1 MQFLAQNIG
10 VKLTEYN
17 SVKSFIKGEKGM
29 LKPLTIEKMLHIINV
44 GLVKT
49 KRPKRIIIAGAGISG
64 LVAASLLKEA
74 GHTITIVEANNRIGG
89 RIYTIRE
96 PFSAGLYFNAGPMRI
111 PETHELTLAY
121 IRKFKL
127 PLNLF
132 INKTLSDIIYANHIR
147 TRLSTF
153 EKNPSILKYPV
164 LENEKEKTAEEL
176 MLEVLEP
183 ILNFIKKDPNKNWII
198 VEKKYKTY
206 SLGSFLTEYYSDG
219 AIDMIG
225 VLLDME
231 AYMGMSLI
239 EVLREMI
246 FFTSTTKYYE
256 ITGGMDA
263 LPKAFLPQLN
273 ENIFMQYKVGEI
285 IQEDNKVTMQVNHE
299 QTLEQYT
306 VTGDIAIVTIP
317 FSALRFVEIQPY
329 DLFSYFKRRAIR
341 ELNYIAATKIAIEF
355 KSRFWERAGQCGGK
369 SITDL
374 PIRFTYY
381 PSYGLHTPGPAVIL
395 ASYMWADEALTWDS
409 LPQRERICYALK
421 NLAEIYGDIVYS
433 EFVTGTSFSWSQN
446 PYSCGAF
453 TAFEPG
459 QELELFPYIA
469 PPAGKVHFAGEH
481 TTLTHGWMQGAI
493 ESGIRVAYEVN
504 EQ

>member
-1 MQFLAQNIG
+1 MMQ
-10 VKLTEYN
+10 
-17 SVKSFIKGEKGM
+17 
-29 LKPLTIEKMLHIINV
+29 PLTMERMLHIINV

-49 KRPKRIIIAGAGISG
+49 KNPKQIIIVGAGISG

-74 GHTITIVEANNRIGG
+74 GHKVTILEANNRIGG

-96 PFSAGLYFNAGPMRI
+96 PFSRGLYFNAGPMRI
-111 PETHELTLAY
+111 PDTHKLTLAY

-132 INKTLSDIIYANHIR
+132 INKTVSDIIYTNNIK
-147 TRLSTF
+147 TRLSIF
-153 EKNPSILKYPV
+153 EKNPSILRYPI
-164 LENEKEKTAEEL
+164 LESEKSKTAEEL
-176 MLEVLEP
+176 MLDVLEP
-183 ILNFIKKDPNKNWII
+183 ILNYIKKDPNKNWSI
-198 VEKKYKTY
+198 VEKKYKAY
-206 SLGSFLTEYYSDG
+206 SLGTFLTEYYSDG

-239 EVLREMI
+239 EVLREMV

-263 LPKAFLPQLN
+263 LPKAFLSQLN
-273 ENIFMQYKVGEI
+273 ENIFMRYKVEKI
-285 IQEDNKVTMQVNHE
+285 IQENSKVMMQVNHE
-299 QTLEQYT
+299 QTIERFM
-306 VTGDIAIVTIP
+306 VTGDVAIVTIP

-329 DLFSYFKRRAIR
+329 NLFSYYKRRAIR

-355 KSRFWERAGQCGGK
+355 KSRFWEKTGQGGGK

-381 PSYGLHTPGPAVIL
+381 PSYGIQTPGAATVL
-395 ASYMWADEALTWDS
+395 ASYTWADEALTWDS
-409 LPQRERICYALK
+409 LPNRERIRYALK

-433 EFVTGTSFSWSQN
+433 EFVTGTSFSWSKN

-459 QELELFPYIA
+459 QELELFPYIT
-469 PPAGKVHFAGEH
+469 PPSGKVHFAGEH

-493 ESGIRVAYEVN
+493 ESGVRVAYEVN

>member
-1 MQFLAQNIG
+1 MMQ
-10 VKLTEYN
+10 
-17 SVKSFIKGEKGM
+17 
-29 LKPLTIEKMLHIINV
+29 PLTMERMLHIINV

-49 KRPKRIIIAGAGISG
+49 KEPKQIIIAGAGISG

-74 GHTITIVEANNRIGG
+74 GHKVTILEANNRIGG

-96 PFSAGLYFNAGPMRI
+96 PFSRGLYFNAGPMRI
-111 PETHELTLAY
+111 PDTHKLTLAY

-132 INKTLSDIIYANHIR
+132 INKTASDIIYTNNIK
-147 TRLSTF
+147 TRLSIF
-153 EKNPSILKYPV
+153 EKNPSILGYPI
-164 LENEKEKTAEEL
+164 LESEKGKTAEEL
-176 MLEVLEP
+176 MLVVLEP

-198 VEKKYKTY
+198 VEKKYKAY
-206 SLGSFLTEYYSDG
+206 SLGTFLTEYYSDG

-239 EVLREMI
+239 EVLREMV

-263 LPKAFLPQLN
+263 LPKAFLSQLN
-273 ENIFMQYKVGEI
+273 ENIFMRYKVEKI
-285 IQEDNKVTMQVNHE
+285 IQENSKVMMQVNSKVMMQVNYE
-299 QTLEQYT
+299 QTIERFM
-306 VTGDIAIVTIP
+306 VTGDVAIVTIP

-329 DLFSYFKRRAIR
+329 NLFSYYKRRAIR

-355 KSRFWERAGQCGGK
+355 KSRFWEKAGQCGGK

-381 PSYGLHTPGPAVIL
+381 PSSGIHTPGAAIVL
-395 ASYMWADEALTWDS
+395 ASYTWADEALTWDS
-409 LPQRERICYALK
+409 LPDRERIRYALK

-459 QELELFPYIA
+459 QELELFPYIT
-469 PPAGKVHFAGEH
+469 PPSGKVHFAGEH

-493 ESGIRVAYEVN
+493 ESGVRVAYEVN

>member
-1 MQFLAQNIG
+1 MMQ
-10 VKLTEYN
+10 
-17 SVKSFIKGEKGM
+17 
-29 LKPLTIEKMLHIINV
+29 PLTMERMLHIINV

-49 KRPKRIIIAGAGISG
+49 KNPKQIIIVCAGISG

-74 GHTITIVEANNRIGG
+74 GHKVTILEANNRIGG

-96 PFSAGLYFNAGPMRI
+96 PFSRGLYFNAGPMRI
-111 PETHELTLAY
+111 PDTHKLTLAY

-132 INKTLSDIIYANHIR
+132 INKTASDIIYTNNIKK
-147 TRLSTF
+147 RLSIF
-153 EKNPSILKYPV
+153 EKNPSILGYPI
-164 LENEKEKTAEEL
+164 LEREKGKTAEEL

-183 ILNFIKKDPNKNWII
+183 ILNYIKKDPNKNWSI
-198 VEKKYKTY
+198 VEKKYKAY
-206 SLGSFLTEYYSDG
+206 SLGTFLTEYYSDG

-239 EVLREMI
+239 EVLREMV

-263 LPKAFLPQLN
+263 LPKAFLSQLN
-273 ENIFMQYKVGEI
+273 ENIFMRYKVEKI
-285 IQEDNKVTMQVNHE
+285 IQENSKVMIQVNHE
-299 QTLEQYT
+299 QTIERFM
-306 VTGDIAIVTIP
+306 VTGDVAIVTIP

-329 DLFSYFKRRAIR
+329 NLFSYYKRRAIR

-355 KSRFWERAGQCGGK
+355 KSRFWEKAGQYGGK

-381 PSYGLHTPGPAVIL
+381 PSYGIHTPGAATVL
-395 ASYMWADEALTWDS
+395 ASYTWADEALTWDS
-409 LPQRERICYALK
+409 LPDRERIRYALK
-421 NLAEIYGDIVYS
+421 NLAEIYGEIVYS
-433 EFVTGTSFSWSQN
+433 EFVTGTSFSWSKN

-459 QELELFPYIA
+459 QELELFPYITS
-469 PPAGKVHFAGEH
+469 PSGKVHFAGEH

-493 ESGIRVAYEVN
+493 ESGIRVAHEVN
-504 EQ
+504 EK

>member
-1 MQFLAQNIG
+1 MMQ
-10 VKLTEYN
+10 
-17 SVKSFIKGEKGM
+17 
-29 LKPLTIEKMLHIINV
+29 PLTMERMLHIINV

-49 KRPKRIIIAGAGISG
+49 KNPKQIIIVGAGISG

-74 GHTITIVEANNRIGG
+74 GHKVTILEANNRIGG

-96 PFSAGLYFNAGPMRI
+96 PFSRGLYFNAGPMRI
-111 PETHELTLAY
+111 PDTHKLTLAY

-132 INKTLSDIIYANHIR
+132 INKTASDIIYTNNIKK
-147 TRLSTF
+147 RLSIF
-153 EKNPSILKYPV
+153 EKTPSILGYPI
-164 LENEKEKTAEEL
+164 LEREKGKTAEEL

-183 ILNFIKKDPNKNWII
+183 ILNYIKKDPNKNWSI
-198 VEKKYKTY
+198 VEKKYKAY
-206 SLGSFLTEYYSDG
+206 SLGTFLTEYYSDG

-239 EVLREMI
+239 EVLREMV

-263 LPKAFLPQLN
+263 LPKAFLSQLN
-273 ENIFMQYKVGEI
+273 ENIFMRYKVEKI
-285 IQEDNKVTMQVNHE
+285 IQENSKVMIQVNHE
-299 QTLEQYT
+299 QTIERFM
-306 VTGDIAIVTIP
+306 VTGDVAIVTIP

-329 DLFSYFKRRAIR
+329 NLFSYYKRRAIR

-355 KSRFWERAGQCGGK
+355 KSRFWEKAGQYGGK

-381 PSYGLHTPGPAVIL
+381 PSYGIHTPGAATVL
-395 ASYMWADEALTWDS
+395 ASYTWADEALTWDS
-409 LPQRERICYALK
+409 LPDRERIRYALK
-421 NLAEIYGDIVYS
+421 NLAEIYGEIVYS
-433 EFVTGTSFSWSQN
+433 EFVTGTSFSWSKN

-459 QELELFPYIA
+459 QELELFPYITS
-469 PPAGKVHFAGEH
+469 PSGKVHFAGEH

-493 ESGIRVAYEVN
+493 ESGIRVAHEVN
-504 EQ
+504 EK

>member
-1 MQFLAQNIG
+1 MMQ
-10 VKLTEYN
+10 
-17 SVKSFIKGEKGM
+17 
-29 LKPLTIEKMLHIINV
+29 PLTMERMLHIINV
-44 GLVKT
+44 GFVKT
-49 KRPKRIIIAGAGISG
+49 KNPKQIIIVGAGISG

-74 GHTITIVEANNRIGG
+74 GHKVTILEANNRIGG

-96 PFSAGLYFNAGPMRI
+96 PFSRGLYFNAGPMRI
-111 PETHELTLAY
+111 PDTHKLTLAY

-132 INKTLSDIIYANHIR
+132 INKTASDIIYTNNIKK
-147 TRLSTF
+147 RLSIF
-153 EKNPSILKYPV
+153 EKNPSILGYPI
-164 LENEKEKTAEEL
+164 LEREKGKTAEEL

-183 ILNFIKKDPNKNWII
+183 ILNYIKKDPNKNWSI
-198 VEKKYKTY
+198 VEKKYKAY
-206 SLGSFLTEYYSDG
+206 SLGTFLTEYYSDG

-239 EVLREMI
+239 EVLREMV

-263 LPKAFLPQLN
+263 LPKAFLSQLN
-273 ENIFMQYKVGEI
+273 ENIFMRYKVEKI
-285 IQEDNKVTMQVNHE
+285 IQENSKVMIQVNHE
-299 QTLEQYT
+299 QTIERFM
-306 VTGDIAIVTIP
+306 VTGDVAIVTIP

-329 DLFSYFKRRAIR
+329 NLFSYYKRRAIR

-355 KSRFWERAGQCGGK
+355 KSRFWEKAGQYGGK

-381 PSYGLHTPGPAVIL
+381 PSYGIHTPGAATVL
-395 ASYMWADEALTWDS
+395 ASYTWADEALTWDS
-409 LPQRERICYALK
+409 LPDRERIRYALK
-421 NLAEIYGDIVYS
+421 NLAEIYGEIVYS
-433 EFVTGTSFSWSQN
+433 EFVTGTSFSWSKN

-459 QELELFPYIA
+459 QELELFPYITS
-469 PPAGKVHFAGEH
+469 PSGKVHFAGEH

-493 ESGIRVAYEVN
+493 ESGIRVAHEVN
-504 EQ
+504 EK

>member
-1 MQFLAQNIG
+1 MGN
-10 VKLTEYN
+10 
-17 SVKSFIKGEKGM
+17 
-29 LKPLTIEKMLHIINV
+29 PLSMEKMLQIIHE
-44 GLVKT
+44 GLAKT
-49 KRPKRIIIAGAGISG
+49 NNPKRITIAGAGISG

-74 GHTITIVEANNRIGG
+74 GHEVTIIEANNRIGG
-89 RIYTIRE
+89 RVYTIRK
-96 PFSAGLYFNAGPMRI
+96 PFSTGLYFNAGPMRI
-111 PETHELTLAY
+111 PETHDLTLAY

-127 PLNLF
+127 KLNLF
-132 INKTLSDIIYANHIR
+132 INKTSSDIIYTNNIR
-147 TRLSTF
+147 TRLNVF
-153 EKNPSILKYPV
+153 ENDPSVLGYPV
-164 LENEKEKTAEEL
+164 LKTERGKTAEEL
-176 MLEVLEP
+176 ILEVLEP
-183 ILNFIKKDPNKNWII
+183 MLNYIKKDPNKNWII

-263 LPKAFLPQLN
+263 LPNSFLQQLKD
-273 ENIFMQYKVGEI
+273 NIFMSYKVEKI
-285 IQEDNKVTMQVNHE
+285 IQEDNKVMMQVNRE
-299 QTLEQYT
+299 KTLERFII
-306 VTGDIAIVTIP
+306 TGDIAIVTIP
-317 FSALRFVEIQPY
+317 FSALRFVEVQPY
-329 DLFSYFKRRAIR
+329 HLFSYFKRRAIR

-381 PSYGLHTPGPAVIL
+381 PSYGIHTPGAAIVL
-395 ASYMWADEALTWDS
+395 ASYTRADEALTWDS
-409 LPQRERICYALK
+409 LSNRERIRYALK
-421 NLAEIYGDIVYS
+421 NLAQIYGTVVYS
-433 EFVTGTSFSWSQN
+433 EFVTGASFSWSQN

-459 QELELFPYIA
+459 QELELFPYIT
-469 PPAGKVHFAGEH
+469 PTAGRVHFSGEH

-493 ESGIRVAYEVN
+493 ESGIRVAHEVN
-504 EQ
+504 ENETII

>member
-1 MQFLAQNIG
+1 MMQ
-10 VKLTEYN
+10 
-17 SVKSFIKGEKGM
+17 
-29 LKPLTIEKMLHIINV
+29 PLTMERMLHIINV

-49 KRPKRIIIAGAGISG
+49 KNPKQIIIVGAGISG

-74 GHTITIVEANNRIGG
+74 GHKVTILEANNRIGG

-96 PFSAGLYFNAGPMRI
+96 PFSRGLYFNAGPMRI
-111 PETHELTLAY
+111 PDTHKLTLAY

-132 INKTLSDIIYANHIR
+132 INKTASDIIYTNNIKK
-147 TRLSTF
+147 RLSIF
-153 EKNPSILKYPV
+153 EKKPSILGYPI
-164 LENEKEKTAEEL
+164 LEREKGKTAEEL

-183 ILNFIKKDPNKNWII
+183 ILNYIKKDPNKNWSI
-198 VEKKYKTY
+198 VEKKYKAY
-206 SLGSFLTEYYSDG
+206 SLGTFLTEYYSDG

-239 EVLREMI
+239 EVLREMV

-263 LPKAFLPQLN
+263 LPKAFLSQLN
-273 ENIFMQYKVGEI
+273 ENIFMRYKVEKI
-285 IQEDNKVTMQVNHE
+285 IQENSKVMIQVNHE
-299 QTLEQYT
+299 QTIERFM
-306 VTGDIAIVTIP
+306 VTGDVAIVTIP

-329 DLFSYFKRRAIR
+329 NLFSYYKRRAIR

-355 KSRFWERAGQCGGK
+355 KSRFWEKAGQYGGK

-381 PSYGLHTPGPAVIL
+381 PSYGIHTPGAATVL
-395 ASYMWADEALTWDS
+395 ASYTWADEALTWDS
-409 LPQRERICYALK
+409 LPDRERIRYALK
-421 NLAEIYGDIVYS
+421 NLAEIYGEIVYS
-433 EFVTGTSFSWSQN
+433 EFVTGTSFSWSKN

-459 QELELFPYIA
+459 QELELFPYITS
-469 PPAGKVHFAGEH
+469 PSGKVHFAGEH

-493 ESGIRVAYEVN
+493 ESGIRVAHEVN
-504 EQ
+504 EK

>member
-1 MQFLAQNIG
+1 MMQ
-10 VKLTEYN
+10 
-17 SVKSFIKGEKGM
+17 
-29 LKPLTIEKMLHIINV
+29 PLTMERMLHIINV

-49 KRPKRIIIAGAGISG
+49 KNPKQIIIVGAGISG

-74 GHTITIVEANNRIGG
+74 GHKVTILEANNRIGG

-96 PFSAGLYFNAGPMRI
+96 PFSRGLYFNAGPMRI
-111 PETHELTLAY
+111 PDTHKLTLAY

-132 INKTLSDIIYANHIR
+132 INKTASDIIYTNNIK
-147 TRLSTF
+147 TRLSIF
-153 EKNPSILKYPV
+153 EKNPSILGYPI
-164 LENEKEKTAEEL
+164 LESEKGKTAEEL

-183 ILNFIKKDPNKNWII
+183 ILNYIKKDPNKNWSI
-198 VEKKYKTY
+198 VEKKYKAY
-206 SLGSFLTEYYSDG
+206 SLGTFLTEYYSDG

-239 EVLREMI
+239 EVLREMV

-256 ITGGMDA
+256 ITGGIDA
-263 LPKAFLPQLN
+263 LPKAFLSQLN
-273 ENIFMQYKVGEI
+273 ENIFMRYKVEKI
-285 IQEDNKVTMQVNHE
+285 IQENSKVMMQVNHE
-299 QTLEQYT
+299 QTIERFM
-306 VTGDIAIVTIP
+306 VTGDVAIVTIP

-329 DLFSYFKRRAIR
+329 NLFSYYKRRAIR

-355 KSRFWERAGQCGGK
+355 KSRFWERVGQCGGK

-381 PSYGLHTPGPAVIL
+381 PSYGIHTPGAATVL
-395 ASYMWADEALTWDS
+395 ASYTWADEALTWDS
-409 LPQRERICYALK
+409 LPNSKRIRYVLK

-433 EFVTGTSFSWSQN
+433 EFVTGASFSWSQN

-459 QELELFPYIA
+459 QELELFPYIT
-469 PPAGKVHFAGEH
+469 PPSGKVHFAGEH

>member
-1 MQFLAQNIG
+1 
-10 VKLTEYN
+10 
-17 SVKSFIKGEKGM
+17 M
-29 LKPLTIEKMLHIINV
+29 LKPLTMKNMLHIINV
-44 GLVKT
+44 GLLKT
-49 KRPKRIIIAGAGISG
+49 NKPKQIIIAGAGISG

-74 GHTITIVEANNRIGG
+74 GHNITIIEANNRIGG
-89 RIYTIRE
+89 RVYTIRE
-96 PFSAGLYFNAGPMRI
+96 PFSTGLYFNAGPMRI
-111 PETHELTLAY
+111 PDTHDLTLAY

-132 INKTLSDIIYANHIR
+132 INKTSSDIMYTNNIR
-147 TRLSTF
+147 TRLNVF
-153 EKNPSILKYPV
+153 ENDPSVLGYPILDK
-164 LENEKEKTAEEL
+164 EKGKTAEEL
-176 MLEVLEP
+176 MLVVLEP
-183 ILNFIKKDPNKNWII
+183 ILNYIKKDPNKNWII

-206 SLGSFLTEYYSDG
+206 SLGSFLNEYYSDG

-239 EVLREMI
+239 EVLREML
-246 FFTSTTKYYE
+246 FFTSTAKYYE

-273 ENIFMQYKVGEI
+273 ENIFMQYKVRKI
-285 IQEDNKVTMQVNHE
+285 IQEDNKVMMQVTHE
-299 QTLEQYT
+299 QTLEQFT
-306 VTGDIAIVTIP
+306 VTGDVAIVTIP

-329 DLFSYFKRRAIR
+329 DLFSYYKRRAIR

-355 KSRFWERAGQCGGK
+355 KSRFWEREGQCGGK

-381 PSYGLHTPGPAVIL
+381 PSYDIQSPGAAIVI
-395 ASYMWADEALTWDS
+395 ASYTWADEALTWDS
-409 LPQRERICYALK
+409 LSHRERIRYALK
-421 NLAEIYGDIVYS
+421 NLAQIYGNVVYS
-433 EFVTGTSFSWSQN
+433 EFVTGESFSWSKN

-459 QELELFPYIA
+459 QELELFPYIT

-493 ESGIRVAYEVN
+493 ESGVRVAHEVN
-504 EQ
+504 EE

>member
-1 MQFLAQNIG
+1 MGN
-10 VKLTEYN
+10 
-17 SVKSFIKGEKGM
+17 
-29 LKPLTIEKMLHIINV
+29 PLSMEKMLQIIHE
-44 GLVKT
+44 GLAKT
-49 KRPKRIIIAGAGISG
+49 NNPKRITIAGAGISG

-74 GHTITIVEANNRIGG
+74 GHEVTIIEANNRIGG
-89 RIYTIRE
+89 RVYTIRE

-111 PETHELTLAY
+111 PETHDLTLAY
-121 IRKFKL
+121 ISKFKL

-132 INKTLSDIIYANHIR
+132 INKTSSDIIYTNNIR
-147 TRLSTF
+147 TRLNVF
-153 EKNPSILKYPV
+153 ENNPSVLGFPV
-164 LENEKEKTAEEL
+164 LEKERGKTAEEL

-183 ILNFIKKDPNKNWII
+183 ILNYIKKDPNKNWII
-198 VEKKYKTY
+198 VEKKYKAY

-231 AYMGMSLI
+231 AYMGISLI

-263 LPKAFLPQLN
+263 LPNSFLPQLKD
-273 ENIFMQYKVGEI
+273 NIFMSYKVEKI
-285 IQEDNKVTMQVNHE
+285 MQEDNKVMMQVNHE
-299 QTLEQYT
+299 HTLEQFI
-306 VTGDIAIVTIP
+306 VTGDIAIITIP
-317 FSALRFVEIQPY
+317 FSALRFVEVQPY
-329 DLFSYFKRRAIR
+329 QLFSYYKRRAIR

-355 KSRFWERAGQCGGK
+355 KSRFWEREGQYGGK

-381 PSYGLHTPGPAVIL
+381 PSYGIRTQGAAIVLV
-395 ASYMWADEALTWDS
+395 SYTWADEALTWDS
-409 LPQRERICYALK
+409 LSNRERVRYALK
-421 NLAEIYGDIVYS
+421 NLEQIYGNVVYS
-433 EFVTGTSFSWSQN
+433 EFVTGASFSWSQN

-459 QELELFPYIA
+459 QELELFPYIT
-469 PPAGKVHFAGEH
+469 PPAGRVHFAGEH

-493 ESGIRVAYEVN
+493 ESGIRVAHEVN
-504 EQ
+504 ENETII

>member
-1 MQFLAQNIG
+1 MQ
-10 VKLTEYN
+10 
-17 SVKSFIKGEKGM
+17 
-29 LKPLTIEKMLHIINV
+29 PLTMERMLHIINV

-49 KRPKRIIIAGAGISG
+49 KNPKQIIIVGAGISG

-74 GHTITIVEANNRIGG
+74 GHKVTILEANNRIGG

-96 PFSAGLYFNAGPMRI
+96 PFSRGLYFNAGPMRI
-111 PETHELTLAY
+111 PDTHKLTLAY

-132 INKTLSDIIYANHIR
+132 INKTASDIIYTNNIKK
-147 TRLSTF
+147 RLSIF
-153 EKNPSILKYPV
+153 EKNPSILGYPI
-164 LENEKEKTAEEL
+164 LEREKGKTAEEL

-183 ILNFIKKDPNKNWII
+183 ILNYIKKDPNKNWSI
-198 VEKKYKTY
+198 VEKKYKAY
-206 SLGSFLTEYYSDG
+206 SLGTFLTEYYSDG

-239 EVLREMI
+239 EVLREMV

-263 LPKAFLPQLN
+263 LPKAFLSQLN
-273 ENIFMQYKVGEI
+273 ENIFMRYKVEKI
-285 IQEDNKVTMQVNHE
+285 IQENSKVMIQVNHE
-299 QTLEQYT
+299 QTIERFM
-306 VTGDIAIVTIP
+306 VTGDVAIVTIP

-329 DLFSYFKRRAIR
+329 NLFSYYKRRAIR

-355 KSRFWERAGQCGGK
+355 KSRFWEKAGQYGGK

-381 PSYGLHTPGPAVIL
+381 PSYGIHTPGAATVL
-395 ASYMWADEALTWDS
+395 ASYTWADEALTWDS
-409 LPQRERICYALK
+409 LPDRERIRYALK
-421 NLAEIYGDIVYS
+421 NLAEIYGEIVYS

-459 QELELFPYIA
+459 QELELFPYIT
-469 PPAGKVHFAGEH
+469 PPSGKVHFAGEH

-493 ESGIRVAYEVN
+493 ESGIRVAHEVN
-504 EQ
+504 EK

>member
-1 MQFLAQNIG
+1 
-10 VKLTEYN
+10 
-17 SVKSFIKGEKGM
+17 M
-29 LKPLTIEKMLHIINV
+29 LKPLTMENMLHIINV
-44 GLVKT
+44 GLLKT
-49 KRPKRIIIAGAGISG
+49 NKPKQIIIAGAGISG

-74 GHTITIVEANNRIGG
+74 GHKITIIEANNRIGG
-89 RIYTIRE
+89 RVYTIRE

-111 PETHELTLAY
+111 PDTHHLALAY

-132 INKTLSDIIYANHIR
+132 INKTPSDIIYTNNKI
-147 TRLSTF
+147 TRLDVF
-153 EKNPSILKYPV
+153 EKDPSVIGYPV
-164 LENEKEKTAEEL
+164 LEKERGKTAEEL

-183 ILNFIKKDPNKNWII
+183 ILNYIKKDPNKNWII

-273 ENIFMQYKVGEI
+273 ENIFMQYKVRKI
-285 IQEDNKVTMQVNHE
+285 IQEDNKVMMQVNRE
-299 QTLEQYT
+299 QTLEQFM
-306 VTGDIAIVTIP
+306 VTGDVAIVTIP

-329 DLFSYFKRRAIR
+329 DLFSYYKRRAIR

-355 KSRFWERAGQCGGK
+355 KSRFWEREGQCGGK

-381 PSYGLHTPGPAVIL
+381 PSYDIQSPGAAIVI
-395 ASYMWADEALTWDS
+395 ASYTWADEALTWDS
-409 LPQRERICYALK
+409 LSHRERIRCALK
-421 NLAEIYGDIVYS
+421 NLAQIYGNVVYS
-433 EFVTGTSFSWSQN
+433 EFVTGASFSWSKN

-459 QELELFPYIA
+459 QELEIFPYIT

-493 ESGIRVAYEVN
+493 ESGVRVAHEVN
-504 EQ
+504 EE

>member
-1 MQFLAQNIG
+1 MMQ
-10 VKLTEYN
+10 
-17 SVKSFIKGEKGM
+17 
-29 LKPLTIEKMLHIINV
+29 PLTMERMLHIINV

-49 KRPKRIIIAGAGISG
+49 KNPKQIIIAGAGISG

-74 GHTITIVEANNRIGG
+74 GHNITILEANNRIGG

-96 PFSAGLYFNAGPMRI
+96 PFSRDLYFNAGPMRI

-132 INKTLSDIIYANHIR
+132 INKTTLDIIYTNHIK
-147 TRLSTF
+147 TRLSIF
-153 EKNPSILKYPV
+153 EKNPSILGYPI
-164 LENEKEKTAEEL
+164 LENEKGKTAEEL
-176 MLEVLEP
+176 MLVVLEP

-206 SLGSFLTEYYSDG
+206 SLGSFLSEYYSDG

-273 ENIFMQYKVGEI
+273 ENIFMQYKVEKI
-285 IQEDNKVTMQVNHE
+285 IQDDNNVTIQVKHE
-299 QTLEQYT
+299 QTLEKYT

-329 DLFSYFKRRAIR
+329 HLFSYYKRRAIR
-341 ELNYIAATKIAIEF
+341 ELNYIASTKIAIEF
-355 KSRFWERAGQCGGK
+355 KSRFWERMGQFGGK

-381 PSYGLHTPGPAVIL
+381 PSYGLHTPGPSVIL
-395 ASYMWADEALTWDS
+395 ASYTWADEALTWDS
-409 LPQRERICYALK
+409 LPNSERIRYALK

-433 EFVTGTSFSWSQN
+433 EFVTGASFSWSQN

-459 QELELFPYIA
+459 QELELFPYIT
-469 PPAGKVHFAGEH
+469 PPSGKVHFAGEH

>member
-1 MQFLAQNIG
+1 MQ
-10 VKLTEYN
+10 
-17 SVKSFIKGEKGM
+17 
-29 LKPLTIEKMLHIINV
+29 PLTMERMLHIINV

-49 KRPKRIIIAGAGISG
+49 KNPKQIIIVGAGISG

-74 GHTITIVEANNRIGG
+74 GHKVTILEANNRIGG

-96 PFSAGLYFNAGPMRI
+96 PFSRGLYFNAGPMRI
-111 PETHELTLAY
+111 PDTHKLTLAY

-132 INKTLSDIIYANHIR
+132 INKTASDIIYTNNIKK
-147 TRLSTF
+147 RLSIF
-153 EKNPSILKYPV
+153 EKNPSILGYPI
-164 LENEKEKTAEEL
+164 LEREKGKTAEEL

-183 ILNFIKKDPNKNWII
+183 ILNYIKKDPNKNWSI
-198 VEKKYKTY
+198 VEKKYKAY
-206 SLGSFLTEYYSDG
+206 SLGTFLTEYYSDG

-239 EVLREMI
+239 EVLREMV

-263 LPKAFLPQLN
+263 LPKVFLSQLN
-273 ENIFMQYKVGEI
+273 ENIFMRYKVEKI
-285 IQEDNKVTMQVNHE
+285 IQENSKVMIQVNHE
-299 QTLEQYT
+299 QTIERFM
-306 VTGDIAIVTIP
+306 VTGDVAIVTIP

-329 DLFSYFKRRAIR
+329 NLFSYYKRRAIR

-355 KSRFWERAGQCGGK
+355 KSRFWEKAGQYGGK

-381 PSYGLHTPGPAVIL
+381 PSYGIHTPGAATVL
-395 ASYMWADEALTWDS
+395 ASYTWADEALTWDS
-409 LPQRERICYALK
+409 LPDRERIRYALK
-421 NLAEIYGDIVYS
+421 NLAEIYGEIVYS

-459 QELELFPYIA
+459 QELELFPYIT
-469 PPAGKVHFAGEH
+469 PPSGKVHFAGEH

-493 ESGIRVAYEVN
+493 ESGIRVAHEVN
-504 EQ
+504 EK

>member
-1 MQFLAQNIG
+1 MQ
-10 VKLTEYN
+10 
-17 SVKSFIKGEKGM
+17 
-29 LKPLTIEKMLHIINV
+29 PLTMERMLHIINV

-49 KRPKRIIIAGAGISG
+49 KNPKQIIIVGAGISG

-74 GHTITIVEANNRIGG
+74 GHKVTILEANNRIGG

-96 PFSAGLYFNAGPMRI
+96 PFSRGLYFNAGPMRI
-111 PETHELTLAY
+111 PDTHKLTLAY

-132 INKTLSDIIYANHIR
+132 INKTVSDIIYTNNIK
-147 TRLSTF
+147 TRLSIF
-153 EKNPSILKYPV
+153 EKNPSILRYPI
-164 LENEKEKTAEEL
+164 LESEKSKTAEEL
-176 MLEVLEP
+176 MLDVLEP
-183 ILNFIKKDPNKNWII
+183 ILNYIKKDPNKNWSI
-198 VEKKYKTY
+198 VEKKYKAY
-206 SLGSFLTEYYSDG
+206 SLGTFLTEYYSDG

-239 EVLREMI
+239 EVLREMV

-263 LPKAFLPQLN
+263 LPKAFLSQLN
-273 ENIFMQYKVGEI
+273 ENIFMRYKVEKI
-285 IQEDNKVTMQVNHE
+285 IQENSKVMMQVNHE
-299 QTLEQYT
+299 QTIERFM
-306 VTGDIAIVTIP
+306 VTGDVAIVTIP

-329 DLFSYFKRRAIR
+329 NLFSYYKRRAIR

-355 KSRFWERAGQCGGK
+355 KSRFWEKAGQCGGK

-381 PSYGLHTPGPAVIL
+381 PSYGIQTPGAATVL
-395 ASYMWADEALTWDS
+395 ASYTWADEALTWDS
-409 LPQRERICYALK
+409 LPNRERIRYALK

-433 EFVTGTSFSWSQN
+433 EFVTGTSFSWSKN
-446 PYSCGAF
+446 KYSCGAF

-459 QELELFPYIA
+459 QELELFPYIT
-469 PPAGKVHFAGEH
+469 PPSGKVHFAGEH

-493 ESGIRVAYEVN
+493 ESGVRVAYEVN

>member
-1 MQFLAQNIG
+1 MQ
-10 VKLTEYN
+10 
-17 SVKSFIKGEKGM
+17 
-29 LKPLTIEKMLHIINV
+29 PLTMERMLHIINV

-49 KRPKRIIIAGAGISG
+49 KNPKQIIIVGAGISG

-74 GHTITIVEANNRIGG
+74 GHKVTILEANNRIGG

-96 PFSAGLYFNAGPMRI
+96 PFSRGLYFNAGPMRI
-111 PETHELTLAY
+111 PDTHKLTLAY

-132 INKTLSDIIYANHIR
+132 INKTASDIIYTNNIK
-147 TRLSTF
+147 TRLSIF
-153 EKNPSILKYPV
+153 EKNPSILGYPI
-164 LENEKEKTAEEL
+164 LESEKGKTAEEL

-183 ILNFIKKDPNKNWII
+183 ILNYIKKDPNKNWSI
-198 VEKKYKTY
+198 VEKKYKAY
-206 SLGSFLTEYYSDG
+206 SLGTFLTEYYSDG

-239 EVLREMI
+239 EVLREMV

-256 ITGGMDA
+256 ITGGIDA
-263 LPKAFLPQLN
+263 LPKAFLSQLN
-273 ENIFMQYKVGEI
+273 ENIFMRYKVEKI
-285 IQEDNKVTMQVNHE
+285 IQENSKVMMQVNHE
-299 QTLEQYT
+299 QTIERFM
-306 VTGDIAIVTIP
+306 VTGDVAIVTIP

-329 DLFSYFKRRAIR
+329 NLFSYYKRRAIR

-355 KSRFWERAGQCGGK
+355 KSRFWERVGQCGGK

-381 PSYGLHTPGPAVIL
+381 PSYGIHTPGAATVL
-395 ASYMWADEALTWDS
+395 ASYTWADEALTWDS
-409 LPQRERICYALK
+409 LPNSKRIRYVLK

-433 EFVTGTSFSWSQN
+433 EFVTGASFSWSQN

-459 QELELFPYIA
+459 QELELFPYIT
-469 PPAGKVHFAGEH
+469 PPSGKVHFAGEH

>member
-1 MQFLAQNIG
+1 MGN
-10 VKLTEYN
+10 
-17 SVKSFIKGEKGM
+17 
-29 LKPLTIEKMLHIINV
+29 PLSMGKMLQIIHE
-44 GLVKT
+44 GLAKT
-49 KRPKRIIIAGAGISG
+49 NTPKRITIAGAGMSG

-74 GHTITIVEANNRIGG
+74 GQEVTIIEANNRIGG
-89 RIYTIRE
+89 RVYTIRE

-111 PETHELTLAY
+111 PETHDLTLAY

-132 INKTLSDIIYANHIR
+132 INKTSSDIIYTNNIR
-147 TRLSTF
+147 TRLNVF
-153 EKNPSILKYPV
+153 ENDPSVLGFPV
-164 LENEKEKTAEEL
+164 LEKERGKTAEEL
-176 MLEVLEP
+176 MLEILEP
-183 ILNFIKKDPNKNWII
+183 ILNYIKKDPNKNWII
-198 VEKKYKTY
+198 VEKKYKAY

-263 LPKAFLPQLN
+263 LPNSFLPQLKD
-273 ENIFMQYKVGEI
+273 NIFMSYKVDKI
-285 IQEDNKVTMQVNHE
+285 MQEDNKVMMQVKHE
-299 QTLEQYT
+299 HTLEQFI

-317 FSALRFVEIQPY
+317 FSALRFVEVQPY
-329 DLFSYFKRRAIR
+329 HLFSYYKRRAIR

-355 KSRFWERAGQCGGK
+355 KSRFWEREGQYGGK

-381 PSYGLHTPGPAVIL
+381 PSYGIHTQGAAIVI
-395 ASYMWADEALTWDS
+395 ASYTWADEALTWDS
-409 LPQRERICYALK
+409 LSHRERIRYALK
-421 NLAEIYGDIVYS
+421 NLAKIYGNVVYS

-459 QELELFPYIA
+459 QELELFPYIT
-469 PPAGKVHFAGEH
+469 PPAGRVHFAGEH

-493 ESGIRVAYEVN
+493 ESGIRVAHEVN
-504 EQ
+504 EK

>member
-1 MQFLAQNIG
+1 MMQ
-10 VKLTEYN
+10 
-17 SVKSFIKGEKGM
+17 
-29 LKPLTIEKMLHIINV
+29 PLTMERMLHIINV

-49 KRPKRIIIAGAGISG
+49 KNPKQIIIAGAGISG

-74 GHTITIVEANNRIGG
+74 GHNITILEANNRIGG

-96 PFSAGLYFNAGPMRI
+96 PFSRDLYFNAGPMRI

-132 INKTLSDIIYANHIR
+132 INKTTLDIIYTNHIK
-147 TRLSTF
+147 TRLSIF
-153 EKNPSILKYPV
+153 EKNPSILGYPI
-164 LENEKEKTAEEL
+164 LENEKGKTAEEL
-176 MLEVLEP
+176 MLVVLEP

-206 SLGSFLTEYYSDG
+206 SLGSFLSEYYSDG

-273 ENIFMQYKVGEI
+273 ENIFMQYKVEKI
-285 IQEDNKVTMQVNHE
+285 IQDDNNVTIQVKHE
-299 QTLEQYT
+299 QTLEKYT

-329 DLFSYFKRRAIR
+329 HLFSYYKRRAIR
-341 ELNYIAATKIAIEF
+341 ELNYIASTKIAIEF
-355 KSRFWERAGQCGGK
+355 KSRFWERMGQFGGK

-381 PSYGLHTPGPAVIL
+381 PSYGLHTPGPSVIL
-395 ASYMWADEALTWDS
+395 ASYTWADEALTWDS
-409 LPQRERICYALK
+409 LPNSERIRYALK

-433 EFVTGTSFSWSQN
+433 EFVTGASFSWSQN

-459 QELELFPYIA
+459 QELELFPYIT
-469 PPAGKVHFAGEH
+469 PPSGKVHFAGEH

-493 ESGIRVAYEVN
+493 ESGVRVAHEVN
-504 EQ
+504 GQ

>member
-1 MQFLAQNIG
+1 MGN
-10 VKLTEYN
+10 
-17 SVKSFIKGEKGM
+17 
-29 LKPLTIEKMLHIINV
+29 PLSIEKMLHIIHA
-44 GLVKT
+44 GLTKT
-49 KRPKRIIIAGAGISG
+49 NTPKRITIAGAGISG
-64 LVAASLLKEA
+64 LVAGSLLKEA
-74 GHTITIVEANNRIGG
+74 GHEVTIIEANNRIGG
-89 RIYTIRE
+89 RVYTIRE
-96 PFSAGLYFNAGPMRI
+96 PFSTGLYFNAGPMRI
-111 PETHELTLAY
+111 PENHDLTLAY
-121 IRKFKL
+121 IRKLKL

-132 INKTLSDIIYANHIR
+132 INKTSSDIIYTNNIR
-147 TRLSTF
+147 TRLNVF
-153 EKNPSILKYPV
+153 ENNPSVLGYPV
-164 LENEKEKTAEEL
+164 LDKEKGKTAEEL
-176 MLEVLEP
+176 MLAVLEP
-183 ILNFIKKDPNKNWII
+183 ILNYIKKDPNKNWIT
-198 VEKKYKTY
+198 VEKKYRTY

-239 EVLREMI
+239 EVLREMT

-263 LPKAFLPQLN
+263 LPNSFLPQLKD
-273 ENIFMQYKVGEI
+273 NIFMSYKVDKI
-285 IQEDNKVTMQVNHE
+285 IQENNKVMMQVNDE
-299 QTLEQYT
+299 QTLEQYM

-341 ELNYIAATKIAIEF
+341 ELNYIASTKIAIEF
-355 KSRFWERAGQCGGK
+355 KSRFWERVGQCGGK

-374 PIRFTYY
+374 PIRFTFY
-381 PSYGLHTPGPAVIL
+381 PSYGIHTPGASIVL
-395 ASYMWADEALTWDS
+395 ASYTWADEALTWDS
-409 LPQRERICYALK
+409 LSDRERIRYALN
-421 NLAEIYGDIVYS
+421 NLAQIYGNVVYT
-433 EFVTGTSFSWSQN
+433 EFVTGASFSWSKN

-459 QELELFPYIA
+459 QEIELFPYIA
-469 PPAGKVHFAGEH
+469 PPAGNVHFAGEH

-504 EQ
+504 EK

>member
-1 MQFLAQNIG
+1 MGN
-10 VKLTEYN
+10 
-17 SVKSFIKGEKGM
+17 
-29 LKPLTIEKMLHIINV
+29 PLSMEKMLQIIHE
-44 GLVKT
+44 GLAKT
-49 KRPKRIIIAGAGISG
+49 NKPKRITIAGAGISG

-74 GHTITIVEANNRIGG
+74 GHEVTIIEANNRIGG
-89 RIYTIRE
+89 RVYTIRK
-96 PFSAGLYFNAGPMRI
+96 PFSTGLYFNAGPMRI
-111 PETHELTLAY
+111 PETHDLTLAY

-127 PLNLF
+127 KLNLF
-132 INKTLSDIIYANHIR
+132 INKTSSDIIYTNNIR
-147 TRLSTF
+147 TRLNVF
-153 EKNPSILKYPV
+153 ENDPSVLGYPV
-164 LENEKEKTAEEL
+164 LETERGKTAEEL
-176 MLEVLEP
+176 ILEVLEP
-183 ILNFIKKDPNKNWII
+183 ILNYIKKDPNKNWII

-263 LPKAFLPQLN
+263 LPNAFLQQLKD
-273 ENIFMQYKVGEI
+273 NIFMSYKVEKI
-285 IQEDNKVTMQVNHE
+285 IQEDNKVMMQVNRE
-299 QTLEQYT
+299 KTLERFII
-306 VTGDIAIVTIP
+306 TGDIAIVTIP
-317 FSALRFVEIQPY
+317 FSALRFVEVQPY
-329 DLFSYFKRRAIR
+329 HLFSYFKRRAIR

-381 PSYGLHTPGPAVIL
+381 PSYGIHTPGAAIVL
-395 ASYMWADEALTWDS
+395 ASYTWADEALTWDS
-409 LPQRERICYALK
+409 LSNRERIRYALK
-421 NLAEIYGDIVYS
+421 NLAQIYGNVVYS
-433 EFVTGTSFSWSQN
+433 EFVTGASFSWSQN

-459 QELELFPYIA
+459 QELELFPYITPTA
-469 PPAGKVHFAGEH
+469 RRVHFSGEH

-493 ESGIRVAYEVN
+493 ESGIRVAHEVN
-504 EQ
+504 ENETII

>member
-1 MQFLAQNIG
+1 MMQ
-10 VKLTEYN
+10 
-17 SVKSFIKGEKGM
+17 
-29 LKPLTIEKMLHIINV
+29 PLTMERMLHIINV

-49 KRPKRIIIAGAGISG
+49 KNPKQIIIVGAGISG

-74 GHTITIVEANNRIGG
+74 GHKVTILEANNRIGG

-96 PFSAGLYFNAGPMRI
+96 PFSRGLYFNAGPMRI
-111 PETHELTLAY
+111 PDTHKLTLAY

-132 INKTLSDIIYANHIR
+132 INKTASDIIYTNNIK
-147 TRLSTF
+147 TRLSIF
-153 EKNPSILKYPV
+153 EKNPSILGYPI
-164 LENEKEKTAEEL
+164 LESEKGKTAEEL

-183 ILNFIKKDPNKNWII
+183 ILNYIKKDPNKNWSI
-198 VEKKYKTY
+198 VEKKYKAY
-206 SLGSFLTEYYSDG
+206 SLGTFLTEYYSDG

-239 EVLREMI
+239 EVLREMV

-256 ITGGMDA
+256 ITGGIDA
-263 LPKAFLPQLN
+263 LPKAFLSQLN
-273 ENIFMQYKVGEI
+273 ENIFMRYKVEKI
-285 IQEDNKVTMQVNHE
+285 IQENSKVMMQVNHE
-299 QTLEQYT
+299 QTIERFM
-306 VTGDIAIVTIP
+306 VTGDVAIVTIP

-329 DLFSYFKRRAIR
+329 NLFSYYKRRAIR

-355 KSRFWERAGQCGGK
+355 KSRFWERVGQCGGK

-381 PSYGLHTPGPAVIL
+381 PSYGIHTPGAATVL
-395 ASYMWADEALTWDS
+395 ASYTWADEALTWDS
-409 LPQRERICYALK
+409 LPNSKRIRYVLK

-433 EFVTGTSFSWSQN
+433 EFVTGASFSWSQN

-459 QELELFPYIA
+459 QELELFPYITS
-469 PPAGKVHFAGEH
+469 PSGKVHFAGEH

>member
-1 MQFLAQNIG
+1 MQ
-10 VKLTEYN
+10 
-17 SVKSFIKGEKGM
+17 
-29 LKPLTIEKMLHIINV
+29 PLTMERMLHIIHV

-49 KRPKRIIIAGAGISG
+49 KEPKQIIIVGAGISG

-74 GHTITIVEANNRIGG
+74 GHNITVLEANNRIGG

-96 PFSAGLYFNAGPMRI
+96 PFSRGLYFNAGPMRI
-111 PETHELTLAY
+111 PDTHKLTLAY

-127 PLNLF
+127 PLHLF
-132 INKTLSDIIYANHIR
+132 INKTASDIIYTNNIK
-147 TRLSTF
+147 TRLSIF
-153 EKNPSILKYPV
+153 EKNPSILGYPI
-164 LENEKEKTAEEL
+164 LEREKGKTAEEL

-183 ILNFIKKDPNKNWII
+183 ILKYIKKNPNKNWSI
-198 VEKKYKTY
+198 VEKKYKAY
-206 SLGSFLTEYYSDG
+206 SLGTFLTEYYSDG

-239 EVLREMI
+239 EVLREMV

-263 LPKAFLPQLN
+263 LPKAFLSQLN
-273 ENIFMQYKVGEI
+273 ENIFMRYKVEKI
-285 IQEDNKVTMQVNHE
+285 IQENSKVMMQVNYE
-299 QTLEQYT
+299 QTIERFI
-306 VTGDIAIVTIP
+306 VTGDVAIVTIP

-329 DLFSYFKRRAIR
+329 NLFSYYKRRAIR

-355 KSRFWERAGQCGGK
+355 KSRFWEKAGQCGGK

-381 PSYGLHTPGPAVIL
+381 PSYSIHTPGPAIVI
-395 ASYMWADEALTWDS
+395 ASYTWADEALTWDS
-409 LPQRERICYALK
+409 LPDRERIRYALK

-433 EFVTGTSFSWSQN
+433 EFVTGTSFSWSKN

-459 QELELFPYIA
+459 QELELFPYIT
-469 PPAGKVHFAGEH
+469 PPSGKVHFAGEH
-481 TTLTHGWMQGAI
+481 TTLKHGWMQGAI

>member
-1 MQFLAQNIG
+1 MMQ
-10 VKLTEYN
+10 
-17 SVKSFIKGEKGM
+17 
-29 LKPLTIEKMLHIINV
+29 PLTMERMLHIINV

-49 KRPKRIIIAGAGISG
+49 KNPKQINIAGAGISG

-74 GHTITIVEANNRIGG
+74 GHNITILEANNRIGG

-96 PFSAGLYFNAGPMRI
+96 PFSRDLYFNAGPMRI

-132 INKTLSDIIYANHIR
+132 INKTTLDIIYTNHIK
-147 TRLSTF
+147 TRLSIF
-153 EKNPSILKYPV
+153 EKNPSILGYPI
-164 LENEKEKTAEEL
+164 LENEKGKTAEEL
-176 MLEVLEP
+176 MLVVLEP

-206 SLGSFLTEYYSDG
+206 SLGSFLSEYYSDG

-263 LPKAFLPQLN
+263 LPKSFLPQLN
-273 ENIFMQYKVGEI
+273 ENIFMQYKVEKI
-285 IQEDNKVTMQVNHE
+285 IQDDNNVTIQVKHE
-299 QTLEQYT
+299 QTLEKYT

-329 DLFSYFKRRAIR
+329 HLFSYYKRRAIR
-341 ELNYIAATKIAIEF
+341 ELNYIASTKIAIEF
-355 KSRFWERAGQCGGK
+355 KSRFWERMGQFGGK

-381 PSYGLHTPGPAVIL
+381 PSYGLHTPGPSVIL
-395 ASYMWADEALTWDS
+395 ASYTWADEALTWDS
-409 LPQRERICYALK
+409 LPNSERIRYALK

-433 EFVTGTSFSWSQN
+433 EFVSGASFSWSQN

-459 QELELFPYIA
+459 QELELFPYIT
-469 PPAGKVHFAGEH
+469 PPSGKVHFAGEH

>member
-1 MQFLAQNIG
+1 MMQ
-10 VKLTEYN
+10 
-17 SVKSFIKGEKGM
+17 
-29 LKPLTIEKMLHIINV
+29 PLTMERMLHIINV

-49 KRPKRIIIAGAGISG
+49 KNPKQINIAGAGISG

-74 GHTITIVEANNRIGG
+74 GHNITILEANNRIGG

-96 PFSAGLYFNAGPMRI
+96 PFSRDLYFNAGPMRI

-132 INKTLSDIIYANHIR
+132 INKTTLDIIYTNHIK
-147 TRLSTF
+147 TRLSIF
-153 EKNPSILKYPV
+153 EKNPSILGYPI
-164 LENEKEKTAEEL
+164 LENEKGKTAEEL
-176 MLEVLEP
+176 MLVVLEP

-206 SLGSFLTEYYSDG
+206 SLGSFLSEYYSDG

-273 ENIFMQYKVGEI
+273 ENIFMQYKVEKI
-285 IQEDNKVTMQVNHE
+285 IQDDNNVTIQVKHE
-299 QTLEQYT
+299 QTLEKYT

-329 DLFSYFKRRAIR
+329 HLFSYYKRRAIR
-341 ELNYIAATKIAIEF
+341 ELNYIASTKIAIEF
-355 KSRFWERAGQCGGK
+355 KSRFWERMGQFGGK

-381 PSYGLHTPGPAVIL
+381 PSYGLHTPGPSVIL
-395 ASYMWADEALTWDS
+395 ASYTWADEALTWDS
-409 LPQRERICYALK
+409 LPNSERIRYALK

-433 EFVTGTSFSWSQN
+433 EFVTGASFSWSQN

-459 QELELFPYIA
+459 QELELFPYIT
-469 PPAGKVHFAGEH
+469 PPSGKVHFAGEH

>member
-1 MQFLAQNIG
+1 MQ
-10 VKLTEYN
+10 
-17 SVKSFIKGEKGM
+17 
-29 LKPLTIEKMLHIINV
+29 PLTMERMLHIINV

-49 KRPKRIIIAGAGISG
+49 KNPKQIIIVGAGISG

-74 GHTITIVEANNRIGG
+74 GHKVTILEANNRIGG

-96 PFSAGLYFNAGPMRI
+96 PFSRGLYFNAGPMRI
-111 PETHELTLAY
+111 PDTHKLTLAY

-132 INKTLSDIIYANHIR
+132 INKTVSDIIYTNNIK
-147 TRLSTF
+147 TRLSIF
-153 EKNPSILKYPV
+153 EKNPSILRYPI
-164 LENEKEKTAEEL
+164 LESEKSKTAEEL
-176 MLEVLEP
+176 MLDVLEP
-183 ILNFIKKDPNKNWII
+183 ILNYIKKDPNKNWSI
-198 VEKKYKTY
+198 VEKKYKAY
-206 SLGSFLTEYYSDG
+206 SLGTFLTEYYSDG

-239 EVLREMI
+239 EVLREMV

-263 LPKAFLPQLN
+263 LPKAFLSQLN
-273 ENIFMQYKVGEI
+273 ENIFMRYKVEKI
-285 IQEDNKVTMQVNHE
+285 IQENSKVMMQVNHE
-299 QTLEQYT
+299 QTIERFM
-306 VTGDIAIVTIP
+306 VTGDVAIVTIP

-329 DLFSYFKRRAIR
+329 NLFSYYKRRAIR

-355 KSRFWERAGQCGGK
+355 KSRFWEKTGQGGGK

-381 PSYGLHTPGPAVIL
+381 PSYGIQTPGAATVL
-395 ASYMWADEALTWDS
+395 ASYTWADEALTWDS
-409 LPQRERICYALK
+409 LPNRERIRYALK

-433 EFVTGTSFSWSQN
+433 EFVTGTSFSWSKN

-459 QELELFPYIA
+459 QELELFPYIT
-469 PPAGKVHFAGEH
+469 PPSGKVHFAGEH

-493 ESGIRVAYEVN
+493 ESGVRVAYEVN

>member
-1 MQFLAQNIG
+1 MIQ
-10 VKLTEYN
+10 
-17 SVKSFIKGEKGM
+17 
-29 LKPLTIEKMLHIINV
+29 PLTMERMFHIINV

-49 KRPKRIIIAGAGISG
+49 KNPKQIIIVGAGISG
-64 LVAASLLKEA
+64 LVAALLLKEA
-74 GHTITIVEANNRIGG
+74 GHKVTILEANNRIGG

-96 PFSAGLYFNAGPMRI
+96 PFSRGLYFNAGPMRI
-111 PETHELTLAY
+111 PDTHKLTLAY

-127 PLNLF
+127 QLNLF
-132 INKTLSDIIYANHIR
+132 INKTVSDIIYTNNIK
-147 TRLSTF
+147 TRLNIF
-153 EKNPSILKYPV
+153 EKNPSILGYPI
-164 LENEKEKTAEEL
+164 LESEKGKTAEEL
-176 MLEVLEP
+176 MLDVLEP
-183 ILNFIKKDPNKNWII
+183 ILNYIKKDPNKNWSI
-198 VEKKYKTY
+198 VEKKYKAY
-206 SLGSFLTEYYSDG
+206 SLGTFLTEYYSDG

-239 EVLREMI
+239 EVLREMV

-263 LPKAFLPQLN
+263 LPKAFLSQLN
-273 ENIFMQYKVGEI
+273 ENIFMRYKVEKI
-285 IQEDNKVTMQVNHE
+285 IQENSKVMMQVNHE
-299 QTLEQYT
+299 QTIERFM
-306 VTGDIAIVTIP
+306 VTGDVAIVTIP

-329 DLFSYFKRRAIR
+329 NLFSYYKRRAIR

-355 KSRFWERAGQCGGK
+355 KSRFWEKAGQCGGK

-381 PSYGLHTPGPAVIL
+381 PSYGIHTPGAATVL
-395 ASYMWADEALTWDS
+395 ASYTWADEALTWDS
-409 LPQRERICYALK
+409 LPNRERIRYALK

-459 QELELFPYIA
+459 QELELFPYIT
-469 PPAGKVHFAGEH
+469 PPSGKVHFAGEH

-493 ESGIRVAYEVN
+493 ESGVRVAYEVN

>member
-1 MQFLAQNIG
+1 MMQ
-10 VKLTEYN
+10 
-17 SVKSFIKGEKGM
+17 
-29 LKPLTIEKMLHIINV
+29 PLTMERMLHIINV

-49 KRPKRIIIAGAGISG
+49 KNPKQIIIVGAGISG
-64 LVAASLLKEA
+64 LVAASLLKET
-74 GHTITIVEANNRIGG
+74 GHKVTILEANNRIGG

-96 PFSAGLYFNAGPMRI
+96 PFSRGLYFNAGPMRI
-111 PETHELTLAY
+111 PDTHKLTLAY

-132 INKTLSDIIYANHIR
+132 INKTASDIIYTNNIKK
-147 TRLSTF
+147 RLSIF
-153 EKNPSILKYPV
+153 EKNPSILGYPI
-164 LENEKEKTAEEL
+164 LEREKGKTAEEL

-183 ILNFIKKDPNKNWII
+183 ILNYIKKDPNKNWSI
-198 VEKKYKTY
+198 VEKKYKAY
-206 SLGSFLTEYYSDG
+206 SLGTFLTEYYSDG

-239 EVLREMI
+239 EVLREMV

-263 LPKAFLPQLN
+263 LPKAFLSQLN
-273 ENIFMQYKVGEI
+273 ENIFMRYKVEKI
-285 IQEDNKVTMQVNHE
+285 IQENSKVMIQVNHE
-299 QTLEQYT
+299 QTIERFM
-306 VTGDIAIVTIP
+306 VTGDVAIVTIP

-329 DLFSYFKRRAIR
+329 NLFSYYKRRAIR

-355 KSRFWERAGQCGGK
+355 KSRFWEKAGQYGGK

-381 PSYGLHTPGPAVIL
+381 PSYGIHTPGAATVL
-395 ASYMWADEALTWDS
+395 ASYTWADEALTWDS
-409 LPQRERICYALK
+409 LPDRERIRYALK
-421 NLAEIYGDIVYS
+421 NLAEIYGEIVYS
-433 EFVTGTSFSWSQN
+433 EFVTGTSFSWSKN

-459 QELELFPYIA
+459 QELELFPYITS
-469 PPAGKVHFAGEH
+469 PSGKVHFAGEH

-493 ESGIRVAYEVN
+493 ESGIRVAHEVN
-504 EQ
+504 EK

>member
-1 MQFLAQNIG
+1 MIQ
-10 VKLTEYN
+10 
-17 SVKSFIKGEKGM
+17 
-29 LKPLTIEKMLHIINV
+29 PLTMERMLHIINV

-49 KRPKRIIIAGAGISG
+49 KNPKQIIIVGAGISG

-74 GHTITIVEANNRIGG
+74 GHKVTILEANNRIGG

-96 PFSAGLYFNAGPMRI
+96 PFSRGLYFNAGPMRI
-111 PETHELTLAY
+111 PDTHKLTLAY

-127 PLNLF
+127 QLNLF
-132 INKTLSDIIYANHIR
+132 INKTVSDIIYTNNIK
-147 TRLSTF
+147 TRLNIF
-153 EKNPSILKYPV
+153 EKNPSILGYPI
-164 LENEKEKTAEEL
+164 LESEKGKTAEEL
-176 MLEVLEP
+176 MLYVLEP
-183 ILNFIKKDPNKNWII
+183 ILNYIKKDPNKNWSI
-198 VEKKYKTY
+198 VEKKYKAY
-206 SLGSFLTEYYSDG
+206 SLGTFLTEYYSDG

-239 EVLREMI
+239 EVLREMV

-263 LPKAFLPQLN
+263 LPKAFLSQLN
-273 ENIFMQYKVGEI
+273 ENIFMRYKVEKI
-285 IQEDNKVTMQVNHE
+285 IQENSKVMMQVNHE
-299 QTLEQYT
+299 QTIERFM
-306 VTGDIAIVTIP
+306 VTGDVAIVTIP

-329 DLFSYFKRRAIR
+329 NLFSYYKRRAIR

-355 KSRFWERAGQCGGK
+355 KSRFWEKAGQCGGK

-381 PSYGLHTPGPAVIL
+381 PSYGIHTPGAATVL
-395 ASYMWADEALTWDS
+395 ASYTWADEALTWDS
-409 LPQRERICYALK
+409 LPNRERIRYALK

-459 QELELFPYIA
+459 QELELFPYIT
-469 PPAGKVHFAGEH
+469 PPSGRVHFAGEH

-493 ESGIRVAYEVN
+493 ESGVRVAYEVN

>member
-1 MQFLAQNIG
+1 MQ
-10 VKLTEYN
+10 
-17 SVKSFIKGEKGM
+17 
-29 LKPLTIEKMLHIINV
+29 PLTMERMLHIINV

-49 KRPKRIIIAGAGISG
+49 KEPKQIIIAGAGISG

-74 GHTITIVEANNRIGG
+74 GHKVTILEANNRIGG

-96 PFSAGLYFNAGPMRI
+96 PFSRGLYFNAGPMRI
-111 PETHELTLAY
+111 PDTHKLTLAY

-132 INKTLSDIIYANHIR
+132 INKTASDIIYTNNIK
-147 TRLSTF
+147 TRLSIF
-153 EKNPSILKYPV
+153 EKNPSILGYPI
-164 LENEKEKTAEEL
+164 LESEKGKTAEEL
-176 MLEVLEP
+176 MLVVLEP

-198 VEKKYKTY
+198 VEKKYKAY
-206 SLGSFLTEYYSDG
+206 SLGTFLTEYYSDG

-239 EVLREMI
+239 EVLREMV

-263 LPKAFLPQLN
+263 LPKAFLSQLN
-273 ENIFMQYKVGEI
+273 ENIFMRYKVEKI
-285 IQEDNKVTMQVNHE
+285 IQENSKVMMQVNSKVMMQVNYE
-299 QTLEQYT
+299 QTIERFM
-306 VTGDIAIVTIP
+306 VTGDVAIVTIP

-329 DLFSYFKRRAIR
+329 NLFSYYKRRAIR

-355 KSRFWERAGQCGGK
+355 KSRFWEKAGQCGGK

-381 PSYGLHTPGPAVIL
+381 PSSGIHTPGAAIVL
-395 ASYMWADEALTWDS
+395 ASYTWADEALTWDS
-409 LPQRERICYALK
+409 LPDRERIRYALK

-459 QELELFPYIA
+459 QELELFPYIT
-469 PPAGKVHFAGEH
+469 PPSGKVHFAGEH

-493 ESGIRVAYEVN
+493 ESGVRVAYEVN